1 MSEMS
6 ILDLFRKKQASGAGL
21 FAQLIQAIAPMFHAS
36 DYLKSYKGWV
46 YACVSAIAEDVS
58 TIDLDLQEYVDG
70 EWVKVKNEEEN
81 PIMKPLINVNDF
93 MTSSYLLFGTQ
104 AYRELTGDAFWL
116 LERNLNGNIKEIW
129 PLIPTRVIVVTDET
143 KFIKGYKYSTD
154 KGNID
159 LPIENVIHFKSFN
172 PNNMH
177 RGMGTIEAAAL
188 AIDIDNYSAEWN
200 KNFFF
205 NAAIPSGIVKFPG
218 NVPPDQLK
226 LIKENW
232 NATHRG
238 VDRSNGTAFLTMG
251 ADFVK
256 LATSQKD
263 MEFLEQ
269 RRFSRDEIL
278 AMFKVPRTVL
288 GITDDVNRANAEAT
302 EYVFAKR
309 VIKPRMQFIVD
320 NLNEFYIP
328 RFDTGSKRYR
338 FTFKDP
344 VPQNRELVLK
354 ERETGLRMG
363 YLTVNEVRKEDGLP
377 PIDGGDTAYSN
388 PGALPIGDVQ
398 PAKRLNA
405 PMKKEVIKVDDSTNT
420 YIKSLGTKLGIKS
433 EEQTPEEKQKDS
445 AEAFVQKRI
454 QYIAQ
459 EIPKRRKEFQKLFA
473 EFGDDIVKE
482 LHKQKSVQKSLLD
495 DIFAVVV
502 TLAKPFANKVKRSIT
517 DTLTDGVNY
526 SGQRTIDQIGVDVAF
541 DQEDP
546 RVRAWLDENAL
557 THATSIVDTMKDDL
571 RAYISTAVGD
581 GGTVQDVA
589 SKLGEFFDEQSKWR
603 AMRIARTEVISGY
616 AKGSLEGAVQ
626 SKAVDQKRWAT
637 VGDDKVSD
645 MDMENEAEGW
655 VALDHT
661 FSSGDDAPASHPNCR
676 CRLYYK

>member
-1 MSEMS
+1 MS
-6 ILDLFRKKQASGAGL
+6 ILDIFRKKQASGAGL
-21 FAQLIQAIAPMFHAS
+21 FAQLIQAVAPLFHAS
-36 DYLKSYKGWV
+36 DYLKTYKGWV

-58 TIDLDLQEYVDG
+58 TIDLELQEYVDG
-70 EWVKVKNEEEN
+70 EWVKIKNEEEN
-81 PIMKPLINVNDF
+81 PIMKPLMDVNDF
-93 MTSSYLLFGTQ
+93 MTSSYLFFSTQ
-104 AYRELTGDAFWL
+104 AYREMTGDAFWL
-116 LERNLNGNIKEIW
+116 LVRNLNGGIKEIW
-129 PLIPTRVIVVTDET
+129 PLLPTRVVIETDPVN
-143 KFIKGYKYSTD
+143 FIKGYKYQTD
-154 KGNID
+154 NGEID
-159 LPIENVIHFKSFN
+159 LPVENVIHFKSFN
-172 PNNMH
+172 PSNMH
-177 RGMGTIEAAAL
+177 RGMGTVEAASL
-188 AIDIDNYSAEWN
+188 AIDIDTYSAEWN

-218 NVPPDQLK
+218 NVNPEQLK
-226 LIKENW
+226 VIKENW

-256 LATSQKD
+256 LAATQKD

-278 AMFKVPRTVL
+278 AIFKVPRTVL

-320 NLNEFYIP
+320 TLNEFYIP
-328 RFDTGSKRYR
+328 RFNIQGKKYR
-338 FTFKDP
+338 FTFEDP

-377 PIDGGDTAYSN
+377 PIDGGDTAYAN
-388 PGALPIGDVQ
+388 PGALPIGDVT
-398 PAKRLNA
+398 
-405 PMKKEVIKVDDSTNT
+405 PMKKLTAPIKKNT
-420 YIKSLGTKLGIKS
+420 PALDTKTVSDIKLIGEKLGVVK
-433 EEQTPEEKQKDS
+433 EENLEEKQKVA
-445 AEAFVQKRI
+445 AEEFVQKRI

-459 EIPKRRKEFQKLFA
+459 EIPKRRKEFQKLITD
-473 EFGDDIVKE
+473 FGDDVIREINK
-482 LHKQKSVQKSLLD
+482 KKSFNKSLAD
-495 DIFAVVV
+495 DIFAIVV
-502 TLAKPFANKVKRSIT
+502 TLAKPFSQKVKRSVT
-517 DTLTDGVNY
+517 DTLTDGMTNA
-526 SGQRTIDQIGVDVAF
+526 GQRTIDQIGVSVTF

-546 RVRAWLDENAL
+546 RVRAWLDKNAL
-557 THATSIVDTMKDDL
+557 EHATSIVDTMKEDL
-571 RAYISTAVGD
+571 RQYISSTVGD
-581 GGTVQDVA
+581 GGTVTDIA
-589 SKLGEFFDEQSKWR
+589 GTLSSFFDEQSKWR

-655 VALDHT
+655 VSLDHT